1 MKNIIAWWVHNP
13 VAANLLMLGILLSG
27 FLGMQSME
35 KEAFP
40 NIKINQAAITVAW
53 PGANPQ
59 EVEEQIVAR
68 IEQSLE
74 NVDQVY
80 NYYSTSSE
88 GFAELSVSTYPNV
101 DINDFINEVKSAVDA
116 VTSLPRDIEPPRVQR
131 RQSRNEMIRVA
142 VHGDVSE
149 RELTRLAEDLKDEM
163 ASLPYISTINL
174 FGTRKEEVTIEL
186 SESAMRRFSLSFE
199 EVAAAIRA
207 NSINLSSGQVRTETG
222 DVQLRARNLADS
234 QTDFERIVIRQ
245 TSKGAVVR
253 AADCAPRRDPTTVT
267 FIMHAG
273 LPPLYLHIC

>member
-88 GFAELSVSTYPNV
+88 GFAELSVST
-101 DINDFINEVKSAVDA
+101 
-116 VTSLPRDIEPPRVQR
+116 L
-131 RQSRNEMIRVA
+131 
-142 VHGDVSE
+142 
-149 RELTRLAEDLKDEM
+149 L
-163 ASLPYISTINL
+163 
-174 FGTRKEEVTIEL
+174 
-186 SESAMRRFSLSFE
+186 MR
-199 EVAAAIRA
+199 
-207 NSINLSSGQVRTETG
+207 
-222 DVQLRARNLADS
+222 
-234 QTDFERIVIRQ
+234 
-245 TSKGAVVR
+245 
-253 AADCAPRRDPTTVT
+253 
-267 FIMHAG
+267 
-273 LPPLYLHIC
+273 